1 MLEFSLKFSLILCTV
16 GRDKDVEIFLNS
28 IIEQIYTNF
37 EIILVDQNL
46 DNRIDILLKK
56 FPQLRDKTKHIKS
69 EKGLSRARNVGL
81 QYVDGDIIAFPDDDC
96 IYSADVLQ
104 RVSAFFLQATEKQ
117 VAYSTNTCDKKSGY
131 SLIKSPTSAINFDS
145 NNLMGCSFTLFFNAS
160 LKSLKF
166 DERIGVGSG
175 FIWGSAE
182 ENDYLYRA
190 LKDNLQGYFEPDV
203 YVYHPAKEQ
212 DTVDFHRAYYY
223 GAGLAAFRCKHFSK
237 FRAFKSALL
246 LSYEVVKS
254 VVTLKFKKAA
264 FKGGYLLGYIMGL
277 LAWKLTI
284 R

>member
-1 MLEFSLKFSLILCTV
+1 MKFSLILCTV

-28 IIEQIYTNF
+28 IVQQVYSNF

-46 DNRIDILLKK
+46 DDRIDSLLEK
-56 FPQLRDKTKHIKS
+56 FPQLNEKIRLIKS

-81 QYVDGDIIAFPDDDC
+81 KYVDGDIIAFPDDDC
-96 IYSADVLQ
+96 IYAPNVLQ
-104 RVSAFFLQATEKQ
+104 RVADFFSKSSEKQ
-117 VAYSTNTCDKKSGY
+117 IVYSTNTCDKESGY
-131 SLIKSPTSAINFDS
+131 SLIKSPTSAVDFDK

-166 DERIGVGSG
+166 DERMGVGSG

-190 LKDNLQGYFEPDV
+190 FDDNLQGYFEPDV

-212 DTVDFHRAYYY
+212 DSVDFQRAYYY

-237 FRAFKSALL
+237 FRAFKSSLL
-246 LSYEVVKS
+246 LFYEIIKS
-254 VVTLKFKKAA
+254 LVTFKFKKSA
-264 FKGGYLLGYIMGL
+264 FKAGYLLGYLMGL